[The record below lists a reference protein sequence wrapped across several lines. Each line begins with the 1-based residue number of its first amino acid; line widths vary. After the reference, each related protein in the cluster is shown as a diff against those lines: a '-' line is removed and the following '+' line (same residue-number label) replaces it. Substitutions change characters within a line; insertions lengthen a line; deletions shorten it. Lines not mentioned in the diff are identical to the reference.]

1 MLSAFWDA
9 ARGWWAGLSNEQRV
23 YVAVVG
29 VVLLL
34 LAPRILVLT
43 VLLLERLL
51 IGSLLAAE
59 EAALAALVKGGS
71 LVSVHTVCVESAHW
85 VESLGERAPSS
96 DRVPHVCLHGTDCW
110 GQLSRTWMHCMAAPS
125 ICNAYHACL
134 Q

>member
-1 MLSAFWDA
+1 MLSALWDA

-59 EAALAALVKGGS
+59 EAALAALVKGGG
-71 LVSVHTVCVESAHW
+71 LVSVHAVWGGSAHCMRQRV
-85 VESLGERAPSS
+85 VELHCQTG
-96 DRVPHVCLHGTDCW
+96 PHIFACMHLTAATVG
-110 GQLSRTWMHCMAAPS
+110 LS
-125 ICNAYHACL
+125 
-134 Q
+134 